1 MSDLSS
7 FLSTQ
12 NKAWSTQLW
21 DGLIEAIGARLAP
34 LEENLGIQ
42 REVTDAIIARGLT
55 VIEQE
60 LAPIVAQA
68 DEILSESTAEITA
81 KLERFEQKVTGGT
94 VIAMSTSS
102 ASLSNG
108 ATINLTLVV
117 EDREFF
123 APTPY
128 LALSRASTTANWAL
142 AKVNSF
148 NRSTGALSITLEQ
161 VTGAGGPYTDWV
173 ITSLPAA
180 TLIQKAYLEQT
191 LLAKTAAEGSA
202 SASASS
208 AAASQAS
215 RVKSEEARDQ
225 SVTAKAGS
233 ESALTATQGVLA
245 EARMMIAEPLVPPA
259 APVEGQLW
267 WDGSVVRVFDGV
279 AFVPTVTASIGG
291 LRFESGVVGDLIDAT
306 FTVGGGFSSL
316 MLFVNG
322 VLQVAGTDYTATSP
336 DVVLNGDYADTDL
349 YYVWAYQAIDSTD
362 YDTKEQVN
370 DKIDEALTEKAVC
383 VDVAQAHTPAE
394 RGQARAN
401 IDAGI
406 LAGFRNKII
415 NGSFDI
421 WQRGGSFTV
430 PAGSSAYTSDR
441 WIVYNTTNQPCTVS
455 RFVLPN
461 NEPGNSMLIVNFGV
475 APTSG
480 EVAFIQRIEGAKTL
494 AGRIATCTADLIAPF
509 NANVRIGV
517 SRRLSSS
524 VDDGII
530 DEVTIPT
537 FTSGGGI
544 VRKQV
549 LLDIPNITKTDTLN
563 ADYLELFITVMPRDA
578 GNYALGRV
586 SLVEGDVTAED
597 DPFSPRHIQQELALC
612 QRYFVSLGEG
622 VYSAIGVGAW
632 RSLREVD
639 IVVNLPQPM
648 RVQPSFNINPLSG
661 FCLIT
666 GKSNG
671 NTTLTAIYN
680 VVGSTTRPTLR
691 AAIGSDM
698 GDTSGALLTA
708 NEYGNARIT
717 FDAEL

>member
-108 ATINLTLVV
+108 ATINMTLVV

-128 LALSRASTTANWAL
+128 LALSRASTTANWSL

-148 NRSTGALSITLEQ
+148 NRSTGALSLTLEQ

-225 SVTAKAGS
+225 SVTAKTES

-245 EARMMIAEPLVPPA
+245 EARMMIAEPLVPPTD
-259 APVEGQLW
+259 PVEGQLW
-267 WDGSVVRVFDGV
+267 WDGSVVRVYDGV

-394 RGQARAN
+394 QGQARAN
-401 IDAGI
+401 IGAGV
-406 LAGFRNKII
+406 LSGFRNKII
-415 NGSFDI
+415 NGGFDVA
-421 WQRGGSFTV
+421 QRGDSFT
-430 PAGSSAYTSDR
+430 ASGHTLDR
-441 WIVYNTTNQPCTVS
+441 WRAFFSSGSTQNIS
-455 RFVLPN
+455 RAPFELGQTDVPN
-461 NEPGNSMLIVNFGV
+461 SPIFHLRWARTAAGPGPSSL
-475 APTSG
+475 A
-480 EVAFIQRIEGAKTL
+480 QRTENVRTL
-494 AGRIATCTADLIAPF
+494 AGERA
-509 NANVRIGV
+509 
-517 SRRLSSS
+517 
-524 VDDGII
+524 
-530 DEVTIPT
+530 T
-537 FTSGGGI
+537 FTVWAKASVPTKLTAKMEQNFGPGGSPSVYPVVGELNLTTSWNKYSFF
-544 VRKQV
+544 VDV
-549 LLDIPNITKTDTLN
+549 PSTAGKTAT
-563 ADYLELFITVMPRDA
+563 A
-578 GNYALGRV
+578 GNYLSAYLEWLNTDPNAVVDIANV
-586 SLVEGDVTAED
+586 SLVRGDATTEE
-597 DPFSPRHIQQELALC
+597 DPFSPRHIQQELTLC
-612 QRYFVSLGEG
+612 QRYYNRLTFRETW
-622 VYSAIGVGAW
+622 SAQTANQYFSFGVGNISDSMRIPNPTISTVGAMELTNAGNFAANTASQIAW
-632 RSLREVD
+632 QSLAAGPV
-639 IVVNLPQPM
+639 
-648 RVQPSFNINPLSG
+648 
-661 FCLIT
+661 
-666 GKSNG
+666 
-671 NTTLTAIYN
+671 
-680 VVGSTTRPTLR
+680 VVGGIL
-691 AAIGSDM
+691 A
-698 GDTSGALLTA
+698 
-708 NEYGNARIT
+708 

>member
-202 SASASS
+202 GASATS
-208 AAASQAS
+208 AAASQTA
-215 RVKSEEARDQ
+215 RVGSEEARDQ

-245 EARMMIAEPLVPPA
+245 EARMMIAEPLVPPTD
-259 APVEGQLW
+259 PVEGQLW
-267 WDGSVVRVFDGV
+267 WDGSVVRVYDGV

-291 LRFESGVVGDLIDAT
+291 LRFESGVVGDLTDAT
-306 FTVGGGFSSL
+306 LTVGGGFSSL

-322 VLQVAGTDYTATSP
+322 VLQVAGVDYTAISP
-336 DVVLNGDYADTDL
+336 DVVLDGDYADTDL

-370 DKIDEALTEKAVC
+370 DKIDEALTEQAVR

-394 RGQARAN
+394 QGQARAN
-401 IDAGI
+401 IGVGV
-406 LAGFRNKII
+406 LSGFRNKII
-415 NGSFDI
+415 NGDFEI
-421 WQRGGSFTV
+421 WQRGTYFTRDDV
-430 PAGSSAYTSDR
+430 MYTADR
-441 WIVYNTTNQPCTVS
+441 WLSGPGTGSRILSRLAHLVGGFPTYYLEHNQTVGGVFPFVS
-455 RFVLPN
+455 QRVEGVRTIEDETVTLTFDASASVEIQVVPMIRQYFGSGGSAFVDTIYDPITVLPALN
-461 NEPGNSMLIVNFGV
+461 RYRVILNIPSI
-475 APTSG
+475 
-480 EVAFIQRIEGAKTL
+480 
-494 AGRIATCTADLIAPF
+494 AGKVI
-509 NANVRIGV
+509 
-517 SRRLSSS
+517 
-524 VDDGII
+524 DG
-530 DEVTIPT
+530 
-537 FTSGGGI
+537 S
-544 VRKQV
+544 
-549 LLDIPNITKTDTLN
+549 
-563 ADYLELFITVMPRDA
+563 DYLEVLFRLPDNSVFAFR
-578 GNYALGRV
+578 LWHV
-586 SLVEGDVTAED
+586 SLVEGDATAED

-612 QRYFVSLGEG
+612 QRYYERGAAYLSACANYNSAYSVEFASTKRTTPTVTVNNYYTEG
-622 VYSAIGVGAW
+622 AATETS
-632 RSLREVD
+632 
-639 IVVNLPQPM
+639 
-648 RVQPSFNINPLSG
+648 PSNINTRSFVARAKFPA
-661 FCLIT
+661 T
-666 GKSNG
+666 GSQWG
-671 NTTLTAIYN
+671 HFSFGWVA
-680 VVGSTTRPTLR
+680 
-691 AAIGSDM
+691 
-698 GDTSGALLTA
+698 
-708 NEYGNARIT
+708 
-717 FDAEL
+717 DAEV

>member
-191 LLAKTAAEGSA
+191 LLAKTAAEGAAGA
-202 SASASS
+202 SATS

-245 EARMMIAEPLVPPA
+245 EARMMIAEPLVPPTN
-259 APVEGQLW
+259 PVEGQLW
-267 WDGSVVRVFDGV
+267 WDGSVVRVYDGV

-394 RGQARAN
+394 QGQARAN
-401 IDAGI
+401 IGAGV
-406 LAGFRNKII
+406 LTGFRNKII
-415 NGSFDI
+415 NGNFDI
-421 WQRGGSFTV
+421 WQRGNNFPNVPSIAYTADRWRINRGGGTGATINVFQWPYGLTTNVPGNQFKNAIVVEQTAAGSGYAYSNLEQCIEDVRTLSGKRATLTFYAKAPNGALILPAPVLSQNFGTGGSPTAARNILANDATGTPLSATSFTKCQYV
-430 PAGSSAYTSDR
+430 
-441 WIVYNTTNQPCTVS
+441 
-455 RFVLPN
+455 F
-461 NEPGNSMLIVNFGV
+461 
-475 APTSG
+475 
-480 EVAFIQRIEGAKTL
+480 
-494 AGRIATCTADLIAPF
+494 
-509 NANVRIGV
+509 
-517 SRRLSSS
+517 
-524 VDDGII
+524 
-530 DEVTIPT
+530 
-537 FTSGGGI
+537 
-544 VRKQV
+544 
-549 LLDIPNITKTDTLN
+549 DIPSVAGLSLGSNNKDVLVVGLSLPLN
-563 ADYLELFITVMPRDA
+563 QTFKIEFAH
-578 GNYALGRV
+578 V
-586 SLVEGDVTAED
+586 SLVEGDATAED
-597 DPFSPRHIQQELALC
+597 DPFSPRHFQQELALC
-612 QRYFVSLGEG
+612 QRYYWKGKPGHYFSQFVTASGQGVSWPISFPVTMRAVPSVSIEG
-622 VYSAIGVGAW
+622 TYTNYGYSSAAVDYPTRDGARLW
-632 RSLREVD
+632 ATASGSEHVAN
-639 IVVNLPQPM
+639 VNM
-648 RVQPSFNINPLSG
+648 TN
-661 FCLIT
+661 
-666 GKSNG
+666 
-671 NTTLTAIYN
+671 
-680 VVGSTTRPTLR
+680 
-691 AAIGSDM
+691 
-698 GDTSGALLTA
+698 A
-708 NEYGNARIT
+708 NFIA
-717 FDAEL
+717 DAEL

>member
-202 SASASS
+202 GASATS

-233 ESALTATQGVLA
+233 ESALSATQGVLA
-245 EARMMIAEPLVPPA
+245 EARMMIAEPLVPPTN
-259 APVEGQLW
+259 PVEGQLW
-267 WDGSVVRVFDGV
+267 WDGSVVRVYDGV

-291 LRFESGVVGDLIDAT
+291 LRFESGVVGDLTDAT
-306 FTVGGGFSSL
+306 LTVGGGFSSL

-322 VLQVAGTDYTATSP
+322 VLQVAGVDYTAISP
-336 DVVLNGDYADTDL
+336 DVVLDGDYADTDL

-370 DKIDEALTEKAVC
+370 DKIDEALTEQAVR

-394 RGQARAN
+394 QGQARAN
-401 IDAGI
+401 IGAFSSSGGTISGETTVDGSLIAGAANVGIIRIGPEDGANIVIAADASIRVNDGAPSMAWPINITGTASNADLLHGNQIRAGSAVVTTNASGDGTITYTAFPNGAICAVASHGDLSGI
-406 LAGFRNKII
+406 NIEAQSTGVPNGVFNVKVTRTSDGSAVVGNVII
-415 NGSFDI
+415 NYM
-421 WQRGGSFTV
+421 V
-430 PAGSSAYTSDR
+430 
-441 WIVYNTTNQPCTVS
+441 
-455 RFVLPN
+455 
-461 NEPGNSMLIVNFGV
+461 
-475 APTSG
+475 
-480 EVAFIQRIEGAKTL
+480 
-494 AGRIATCTADLIAPF
+494 
-509 NANVRIGV
+509 IG
-517 SRRLSSS
+517 
-524 VDDGII
+524 
-530 DEVTIPT
+530 
-537 FTSGGGI
+537 
-544 VRKQV
+544 
-549 LLDIPNITKTDTLN
+549 
-563 ADYLELFITVMPRDA
+563 Y
-578 GNYALGRV
+578 
-586 SLVEGDVTAED
+586 
-597 DPFSPRHIQQELALC
+597 
-612 QRYFVSLGEG
+612 
-622 VYSAIGVGAW
+622 
-632 RSLREVD
+632 
-639 IVVNLPQPM
+639 
-648 RVQPSFNINPLSG
+648 
-661 FCLIT
+661 
-666 GKSNG
+666 
-671 NTTLTAIYN
+671 
-680 VVGSTTRPTLR
+680 
-691 AAIGSDM
+691 
-698 GDTSGALLTA
+698 
-708 NEYGNARIT
+708 
-717 FDAEL
+717 

>member
-208 AAASQAS
+208 AAASQTA
-215 RVKSEEARDQ
+215 RAGSEAARDQ
-225 SVTAKAGS
+225 SVTAKTES

-245 EARMMIAEPLVPPA
+245 EARMMIAEPLVPPTD
-259 APVEGQLW
+259 PVEGQLW
-267 WDGSVVRVFDGV
+267 WDGSVVRVYDGV

-322 VLQVAGTDYTATSP
+322 VLQVAGTDYTATNP

-394 RGQARAN
+394 QGQARAN
-401 IDAGI
+401 IGAGV
-406 LAGFRNKII
+406 LAGWRNKLINGDFII
-415 NGSFDI
+415 NI
-421 WQRGGSFTV
+421 RGVRTI
-430 PAGSSAYTSDR
+430 PAGAFAFTADR
-441 WIVYNTTNQPCTVS
+441 FKVFNNTNQPCTVS
-455 RFVLPN
+455 TSSDGRDRLQVSF
-461 NEPGNSMLIVNFGV
+461 NE

-480 EVAFIQRIEGAKTL
+480 GVSIEQQ
-494 AGRIATCTADLIAPF
+494 IE
-509 NANVRIGV
+509 NVRSV
-517 SRRLSSS
+517 SDLLYRSYIHSRSTCFIPLPLRLCCSLTSYKSS
-524 VDDGII
+524 V
-530 DEVTIPT
+530 P
-537 FTSGGGI
+537 
-544 VRKQV
+544 
-549 LLDIPNITKTDTLN
+549 L
-563 ADYLELFITVMPRDA
+563 A
-578 GNYALGRV
+578 
-586 SLVEGDVTAED
+586 
-597 DPFSPRHIQQELALC
+597 RHRMC
-612 QRYFVSLGEG
+612 QFR
-622 VYSAIGVGAW
+622 
-632 RSLREVD
+632 
-639 IVVNLPQPM
+639 LPLM
-648 RVQPSFNINPLSG
+648 
-661 FCLIT
+661 
-666 GKSNG
+666 
-671 NTTLTAIYN
+671 
-680 VVGSTTRPTLR
+680 
-691 AAIGSDM
+691 
-698 GDTSGALLTA
+698 
-708 NEYGNARIT
+708 
-717 FDAEL
+717 